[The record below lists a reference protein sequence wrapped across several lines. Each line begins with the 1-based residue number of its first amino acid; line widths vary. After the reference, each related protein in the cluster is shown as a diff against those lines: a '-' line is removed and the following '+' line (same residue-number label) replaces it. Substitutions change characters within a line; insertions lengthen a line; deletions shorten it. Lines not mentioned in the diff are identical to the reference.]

1 MTKKRIATMATCIA
15 LVGAVAVGGT
25 LALLTQQ
32 SNDVTNIFTVGKGY
46 DADEIKLDE
55 DTVTQEV
62 SGANLGGYKGNK
74 VEVENRVK
82 TNTYANLVANTTLDK
97 DPTFRIVNDEDE
109 TVSPKSWFVA
119 KVEGVT
125 DNAGKLSVSAVM
137 PGNGWYE
144 VSVVEGA
151 YTYTPVASGAQ
162 IKDDTFYI
170 YDTAISAGE
179 ATDPLFTQ
187 LHVDAVT
194 AGTNP
199 ANIVISGTAVEAVG
213 DATFEASRDAVMA
226 AAGMTK

>member
-1 MTKKRIATMATCIA
+1 MTKKRFATMATCIA

-32 SNDVTNIFTVGKGY
+32 SNEVTNIFTVGKGY

-55 DTVTQEV
+55 DTVYQEV
-62 SGANLGGYKGNK
+62 SGTNLGGYKGNN
-74 VEVENRVK
+74 VEVAKRVK
-82 TNTYANLVANTTLDK
+82 TNRYENLVANTTLDK
-97 DPTFRIVNDEDE
+97 DPTFRIVDDEDG

-125 DNAGKLSVSAVM
+125 DNAGKLSVSAVEA
-137 PGNGWYE
+137 GNGWYE
-144 VSVVEGA
+144 VSLKDGV
-151 YTYTPVASGAQ
+151 YTYTPVTAGTQ
-162 IKDDTFYI
+162 IKDDTYYI

-179 ATDPLFTQ
+179 ETDPLFTQ

-194 AGTNP
+194 AGVDP

-213 DATFEASRDAVMA
+213 NATFENSRDAVMA
-226 AAGMTK
+226 AAGLTK

>member
-1 MTKKRIATMATCIA
+1 MTKKRIATLATCIA

-32 SNDVTNIFTVGKGY
+32 SNDVTNIFTVGDGY
-46 DADEIKLDE
+46 VADDIKLDE

-62 SGANLGGYKGNK
+62 SGTNLGGYKGNNVAVAQR
-74 VEVENRVK
+74 VE

-97 DPTFRIVNDEDE
+97 DPTFRIVEGA
-109 TVSPKSWFVA
+109 TSPKSWFVA

-125 DNAGKLSVSAVM
+125 DNAGKLSVSAVEA
-137 PGNGWYE
+137 GNGWYE
-144 VSVVEGA
+144 VSLEDGV
-151 YTYTPVASGAQ
+151 YTYTPVTAGTQ
-162 IKDDTFYI
+162 IKDDTYYI

-179 ATDPLFTQ
+179 ETDPLFTQ

-194 AGTNP
+194 AGVDP

-213 DATFEASRDAVMA
+213 NATFEASRDAVMA

>member
-1 MTKKRIATMATCIA
+1 MTKKRFATMATCIA

-32 SNDVTNIFTVGKGY
+32 SNDVTNIFTVGDGY
-46 DADEIKLDE
+46 VADDIKLDE

-62 SGANLGGYKGNK
+62 SGTNLGGYKGNN
-74 VEVENRVK
+74 VAVAQRVK

-97 DPTFRIVNDEDE
+97 DPTFRIVEGA
-109 TVSPKSWFVA
+109 TSPKSWFVA

-125 DNAGKLSVSAVM
+125 DNAGKLSVSAVEA
-137 PGNGWYE
+137 GNGWYE
-144 VSVVEGA
+144 VSLEDGV
-151 YTYTPVASGAQ
+151 YTYTPVTAGTQ
-162 IKDDTFYI
+162 IKDDTYYI

-179 ATDPLFTQ
+179 ETDPLFTQ

-194 AGTNP
+194 AGVDP

-213 DATFEASRDAVMA
+213 NATFEASRDAVMA

>member
-32 SNDVTNIFTVGKGY
+32 SNNVTNIFTVGSGY
-46 DADEIKLDE
+46 VADDIKLDE

-62 SGANLGGYKGNK
+62 SGANLGGYKGNGVAIEDR
-74 VEVENRVK
+74 VE

-97 DPTFRIVNDEDE
+97 DPTFRIVEDA
-109 TVSPKSWFVA
+109 TSPKSWFVA

-125 DNAGKLSVSAVM
+125 DNAGKLSVSAVEA
-137 PGNGWYE
+137 GNGWYE
-144 VSVVEGA
+144 VSLNGGV
-151 YTYTPVASGAQ
+151 YTYNPVTAGTQ
-162 IKDDTFYI
+162 IKDDTYYI

-179 ATDPLFTQ
+179 ETDPLFTQ

-194 AGTNP
+194 AGVNP
-199 ANIVISGTAVEAVG
+199 GNIVISGTAVEAVG
-213 DATFEASRDAVMA
+213 DATFVASRDAVMA
-226 AAGMTK
+226 AAGLK

>member
-1 MTKKRIATMATCIA
+1 MTKKRIATLATCIA

-32 SNDVTNIFTVGKGY
+32 SNDVTNIFTVGDGY
-46 DADEIKLDE
+46 VADDIKLDE

-62 SGANLGGYKGNK
+62 SGTNLGGYKGNNVAVAQR
-74 VEVENRVK
+74 VE

-97 DPTFRIVNDEDE
+97 DPTFRIVKGA
-109 TVSPKSWFVA
+109 TSPKSWFVA

-125 DNAGKLSVSAVM
+125 DNAGKLSVSAVEA
-137 PGNGWYE
+137 GNGWYE
-144 VSVVEGA
+144 VSLEDGV
-151 YTYTPVASGAQ
+151 YTYTPVTAGTQ
-162 IKDDTFYI
+162 IKDDTYYI

-179 ATDPLFTQ
+179 ETDPLFTQ

-194 AGTNP
+194 AGVDP

-213 DATFEASRDAVMA
+213 NATFEASRDAVMA

>member
-46 DADEIKLDE
+46 DAGEIKLDE

-74 VEVENRVK
+74 VEVENRV
-82 TNTYANLVANTTLDK
+82 TGNRYENLVADTTLDK
-97 DPTFRIVNDEDE
+97 DPTFRIVNDGDE

-119 KVEGVT
+119 RVTGVT
-125 DNAGKLSVSAVM
+125 ANADKLSISAVEE
-137 PGNGWYE
+137 GNGWFAVTFE
-144 VSVVEGA
+144 NGK
-151 YTYTPVASGAQ
+151 YTYTPVTSGDQ
-162 IKDDTFYI
+162 ITDNGWYI
-170 YDTAISAGE
+170 FDTAISAGGE
-179 ATDPLFTQ
+179 TDPLFTQ

-194 AGTNP
+194 AGVNP

-213 DATFEASRDAVMA
+213 DATFKDSRDAVMA
-226 AAGMTK
+226 AAGLK

>member
-25 LALLTQQ
+25 LALLSQP
-32 SNDVTNIFTVGKGY
+32 SNTVTNIFTVGDGY
-46 DADEIKLDE
+46 VADDIKLDE
-55 DTVTQEV
+55 DTVYQEV
-62 SGANLGGYKGNK
+62 SGANLGGYKGNN
-74 VEVENRVK
+74 VAIENRVE

-97 DPTFRIVNDEDE
+97 DPTFRIVEDA
-109 TVSPKSWFVA
+109 TSPKSWFVA

-125 DNAGKLSVSAVM
+125 DNAGKLSVSAVL

-151 YTYTPVASGAQ
+151 YTYTPVTSGAQ

-213 DATFEASRDAVMA
+213 NATFEASRDAVMA